1 MLVRRRASY
10 KASARS
16 PATGSPNIEDGACCY
31 SESSLA
37 CPRGSMKFVRQNRRF
52 GVLSEPNVKPLAT
65 ATLFNA
71 AGNNVYGVALGWLA
85 YEATGSPL
93 AVGAVLGMRPLTMLC
108 VGLIAGAVNDRF
120 HRPWILRLYALWYTL
135 LSFGFTSL
143 LYLGNVGVG
152 HMLGYMFLVGVG
164 FTFGPTAR
172 RAIYADSV
180 SRSRVVDALAVD
192 RTTFE
197 LGHLIMP
204 AIVGVIISTY
214 GPEIAFT
221 VQCGLYSTMTL
232 LVFQVSTPRRVVDP
246 ASRPPFLQSIGE
258 GLGYVRAQPGILRML
273 FATSALAL
281 FGFAYPLV
289 PVVSGELLDAGAT
302 GVGAILAGG
311 AAGGLVGPVLLLALR
326 GRVSSLT
333 ALVAG
338 GMTMALGMAVFAFSP
353 SLAVAVGAF
362 AVMGATSPA
371 SKAVSDGYMQLAVD
385 PAYRGRVGSLT
396 QVTRG
401 LEGLSAFLA
410 GGIAQVVGVQ
420 GALVV
425 AAVITGV
432 IAVWLLVSFRRYG
445 VEGW

>member
-1 MLVRRRASY
+1 M
-10 KASARS
+10 ARL
-16 PATGSPNIEDGACCY
+16 GSILRERLGI
-31 SESSLA
+31 L
-37 CPRGSMKFVRQNRRF
+37 G
-52 GVLSEPNVKPLAT
+52 EPNVKPLAT

-85 YEATGSPL
+85 YEATRSPL
-93 AVGAVLGMRPLTMLC
+93 AVGAVLGMRPLTMLL

-120 HRPWILRLYALWYTL
+120 HRPLILRLYALWYTL

-143 LYLGNVGVG
+143 LYLGDVGLG
-152 HMLGYMFLVGVG
+152 HMLVYMFLVGVG

-180 SRSRVVDALAVD
+180 SRSRVVDALALD

-197 LGHLIMP
+197 LGHLTMP
-204 AIVGVIISTY
+204 AIVGVLISTY
-214 GPEIAFT
+214 GPEVAFT
-221 VQCGLYSTMTL
+221 VQCGLYSMMTF
-232 LVFQVSTPRRVVDP
+232 LVFRVSTPRRSVDP
-246 ASRPPFLQSIGE
+246 GSRPPFLQSIGE
-258 GLGYVRAQPGILRML
+258 GLGYVRMQPGILRML
-273 FATSALAL
+273 FATSTLAL

-289 PVVSGELLDAGAT
+289 PVVSGELLNAGAT

-311 AAGGLVGPVLLLALR
+311 AAGGLIGPVLLLALR
-326 GRVSSLT
+326 GHVSSLT
-333 ALVAG
+333 ALVGG
-338 GMTMALGMAVFAFSP
+338 GMATGVGMVIFAFSP

-362 AVMGATSPA
+362 AFMGAASPA

-385 PAYRGRVGSLT
+385 PVYRGRVGSLT

-410 GGIAQVVGVQ
+410 GGIAQVLGVQ
-420 GALVV
+420 GALVFAGV
-425 AAVITGV
+425 VTGA
-432 IAVWLLVSFRRYG
+432 IAIWLLLSFKRYG

>member
-1 MLVRRRASY
+1 M
-10 KASARS
+10 
-16 PATGSPNIEDGACCY
+16 
-31 SESSLA
+31 
-37 CPRGSMKFVRQNRRF
+37 RF
-52 GVLSEPNVKPLAT
+52 GLRSRRLGVISEPNVKPLAT

-93 AVGAVLGMRPLTMLC
+93 AVGAVLGLRPLTMLF

-120 HRPWILRLYALWYTL
+120 HRPLILRLYALWYTA
-135 LSFGFTSL
+135 LSFGFTGL
-143 LYLGNVGVG
+143 LYYGDVGLG

-180 SRSRVVDALAVD
+180 SRSRVVDALALD

-204 AIVGVIISTY
+204 AIVGIIISTH

-221 VQCGLYSTMTL
+221 IQCGLYSVMTIL
-232 LVFQVSTPRRVVDP
+232 AFRVSTPRRSVDP
-246 ASRPPFLQSIGE
+246 GSRPPFLRSIGD
-258 GLGYVRAQPGILRML
+258 GLGYVRTQPGIVRML
-273 FATSALAL
+273 FATSTLAL

-289 PVVSGELLDAGAT
+289 PVVSGELLNAGAT
-302 GVGAILAGG
+302 GIGAILAGG

-333 ALVAG
+333 ALVVGA
-338 GMTMALGMAVFAFSP
+338 MTMSVGMVAFAFSP

-362 AVMGATSPA
+362 AVMGATGPA

-401 LEGLSAFLA
+401 FEGLSALFA
-410 GGIAQVVGVQ
+410 GAIAQVVGVES
-420 GALVV
+420 ALVF
-425 AAVITGV
+425 AAVITAA
-432 IAVWLLVSFRRYG
+432 IAVWLLLSFRQYG
-445 VEGW
+445 VDGW

>member
-1 MLVRRRASY
+1 
-10 KASARS
+10 
-16 PATGSPNIEDGACCY
+16 
-31 SESSLA
+31 
-37 CPRGSMKFVRQNRRF
+37 MKFVQQSRRL
-52 GVLSEPNVKPLAT
+52 GVISEPNVKPLAT

-85 YEATGSPL
+85 YEGTGSPL

-120 HRPWILRLYALWYTL
+120 HRPLILRLYALWYTL

-143 LYLGNVGVG
+143 LYLGDVGLG

-180 SRSRVVDALAVD
+180 SRSRIVDALALD
-192 RTTFE
+192 GTMFE
-197 LGHLIMP
+197 LGHLTMP

-214 GPEIAFT
+214 GPEVAFT
-221 VQCGLYSTMTL
+221 VQCGLYSMMTL
-232 LVFQVSTPRRVVDP
+232 LAFRVSMPRRAVDP
-246 ASRPPFLQSIGE
+246 ASRPPFLRSIGE

-273 FATSALAL
+273 FATSMLSL
-281 FGFAYPLV
+281 FGFAYPMV
-289 PVVSGELLDAGAT
+289 PVVSAEVLNAEAT

-311 AAGGLVGPVLLLALR
+311 AAGGLVGPVLLIALR
-326 GRVSSLT
+326 GRLRSLT

-338 GMTMALGMAVFAFSP
+338 GMMMSVGMAVFAFSP
-353 SLAVAVGAF
+353 SLAVAVGAYAF
-362 AVMGATSPA
+362 MGATGPA

-396 QVTRG
+396 QVLRG
-401 LEGLSAFLA
+401 LTGLSALLA
-410 GGIAQVVGVQ
+410 GGIAQVIGVQ
-420 GALVV
+420 GALVF
-425 AAVITGV
+425 AAVIIGV
-432 IAVWLLVSFRRYG
+432 TAIWLLLGFKQYG

>member
-1 MLVRRRASY
+1 MLKRRVSIVA
-10 KASARS
+10 
-16 PATGSPNIEDGACCY
+16 
-31 SESSLA
+31 
-37 CPRGSMKFVRQNRRF
+37 
-52 GVLSEPNVKPLAT
+52 EPNVKPLAA

-71 AGNNVYGVALGWLA
+71 AGNNVYNVALGWLA

-120 HRPWILRLYALWYTL
+120 HRPLILRLYALWYTL

-143 LYLGNVGVG
+143 LYLGDVGLG

-214 GPEIAFT
+214 GPEPAFT
-221 VQCGLYSTMTL
+221 VQCALYSAMTI
-232 LVFQVSTPRRVVDP
+232 LVFRVSTPRRVVAP
-246 ASRPPFLQSIGE
+246 TSRPPFLRSIGE
-258 GLGYVRAQPGILRML
+258 GLGYVRTQPGILRIL
-273 FATSALAL
+273 FATSTLAL

-289 PVVSGELLDAGAT
+289 PVVSGELLDAGAA
-302 GVGAILAGG
+302 GVGVILAGG

-333 ALVAG
+333 ALVGG

-353 SLAVAVGAF
+353 SLAVAVSAFVVVGA
-362 AVMGATSPA
+362 AGPA
-371 SKAVSDGYMQLAVD
+371 GRALTDGYMQLAVD
-385 PAYRGRVGSLT
+385 SAYRGRVGSLT

-401 LEGLSAFLA
+401 LGGLSAFLA
-410 GGIAQVVGVQ
+410 GGIAQVIGVQ
-420 GALVV
+420 VALVF
-425 AAVITGV
+425 AAVITGA
-432 IAVWLLVSFRRYG
+432 IAIWLLVSFKRYS
-445 VEGW
+445 VDGW